1 MEKPIL
7 HPVFP
12 PKKNE
17 KICYLSLDVPPVLA
31 RGAHDE
37 LGRERLPA
45 LLAHALEHLAEFTP
59 KKEAWNFA
67 LDFDFFK

>member
-7 HPVFP
+7 HQFSR
-12 PKKNE
+12 KNNY
-17 KICYLSLDVPPVLA
+17 KIYYLSLDVPPVLA

-45 LLAHALEHLAEFTP
+45 LLAHALEHLAKFTP
-59 KKEAWNFA
+59 KKAWNVA
-67 LDFDFFK
+67 LNFDFF